1 MKNMEHNREIL
12 KNALQNLPSY
22 EPREIIWNDID
33 QKLNELPL
41 QQAIAGLPDYE
52 PDERIWKVMELN
64 SHQKRRTLVTWWYA
78 AAMLLVVGPI
88 GFWLVNKDSARMI
101 TYSEELVDER
111 LQISEIQQTDSHYQK
126 LKAWCES
133 EALVCNTVGF
143 KQLKEEY
150 ETLQLAS
157 EQLQAAMGNYNSEP
171 ELVRQLSTVEQEKAH
186 ILNKMAKM
194 I

>member
-1 MKNMEHNREIL
+1 MEHNREIL
-12 KNALQNLPSY
+12 KDALQNLPSY
-22 EPREIIWNDID
+22 EPKEMVWNDID
-33 QKLNELPL
+33 RKLNELPL
-41 QQAIAGLPDYE
+41 QQALASLPEYE
-52 PDERIWKVMELN
+52 PDDRIWEVLELN
-64 SHQKRRTLVTWWYA
+64 SQQKRKTLVTWWYA
-78 AAMLLVVGPI
+78 AAVLLLVGPI
-88 GFWLVNKDSARMI
+88 GFWFVNKDKGKII
-101 TYSEELVDER
+101 TYSEEVVDER
-111 LQISEIQQTDSHYQK
+111 LQTAEIQETDNQYQK

-133 EALVCNTVGF
+133 ETLVCNTVDF

-171 ELVRQLSTVEQEKAH
+171 ELVRQLSMVEQEKAG

>member
-12 KNALQNLPSY
+12 KDALQNLPSY
-22 EPREIIWNDID
+22 EPKEMVWNGID

-41 QQAIAGLPDYE
+41 QQALANLPEYE
-52 PDERIWKVMELN
+52 PDDRIWEVLELN
-64 SHQKRRTLVTWWYA
+64 SNPKRKILVTWWYA
-78 AAMLLVVGPI
+78 AAMLLLVGPL
-88 GFWLVNKDSARMI
+88 GFWLMNKDEGRMI
-101 TYSEELVDER
+101 TYSEELVDDR
-111 LQISEIQQTDSHYQK
+111 LQITEKQETDYQYQK

-133 EALVCNTVGF
+133 ETLVCNTVDF

-150 ETLQLAS
+150 ETLKLAS

-171 ELVRQLSTVEQEKAH
+171 ELVRQLSMVEQEKAG